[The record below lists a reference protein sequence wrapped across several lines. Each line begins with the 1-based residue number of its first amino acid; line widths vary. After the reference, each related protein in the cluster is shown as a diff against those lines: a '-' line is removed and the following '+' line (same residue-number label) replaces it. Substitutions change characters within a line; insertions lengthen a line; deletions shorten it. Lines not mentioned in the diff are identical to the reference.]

1 MKRKKI
7 EGYISFQRLRFLLK
21 HMIYLTDSNG
31 FGAHCL
37 SANELSMI
45 MKKVKKEF

>member
-7 EGYISFQRLRFLLK
+7 KDYISFKRLRFLLK
-21 HMIYLTDSNG
+21 HMVLTDSNG

-45 MKKVKKEF
+45 MKQVKKEF